1 MWFMTDLSETWN
13 FIKFLYYKDIKVKFE
28 DGGKVHRKHNK
39 HSFNQPRVN
48 RDMFT
53 NIDEA

>member
-1 MWFMTDLSETWN
+1 MTDLSETWN

-39 HSFNQPRVN
+39 HSFNQLRVN